1 MASIKL
7 DPFINEKNSENS
19 KNTAKNAAINAE
31 IFGIFCK

>member
-19 KNTAKNAAINAE
+19 KNIAKNAKNAAINAE
-31 IFGIFCK
+31 IF